1 MKRKII
7 IMLLTISSM
16 ILVINLSGCTNDKE
30 ELNQSMIITE
40 DVQLDTEAKLKVLSN
55 ETIYFEEPLFSHTYW
70 MSFDEENNVE
80 VNYVD
85 LSGDRSTY
93 EISKV
98 LIDGDKARLE
108 YLDTEK
114 NYCNRDN
121 IAFNVKEI
129 DDSTYLIDKY
139 DKYEIAKE
147 MIDNESS
154 FYFIKGSILLEYE
167 NVYASL
173 EKNKMNWTDLESGES
188 GTVNI
193 PYQNTDLWNINLLED
208 KLFLS
213 TRTNQETLNDDTL
226 LIIDLK
232 ENKIENTIK
241 LGEFTRI
248 FPIDSERVVFVSI
261 DGSDSALEIYN
272 ISNNTRKELIKYEN
286 PDRELGKPYKEI
298 YELNQFGNRE
308 KIYYVEINMDKLYVK
323 VAAIDGMDLEEAIV
337 IYEVDFDSTGSND
350 IPNIRISEDEREMVI
365 YNHNIETNSIEKFNK
380 IRLNK

>member
-16 ILVINLSGCTNDKE
+16 ILAINLSGCTNYKE
-30 ELNQSMIITE
+30 ELNQSIIITE
-40 DVQLDTEAKLKVLSN
+40 DVQLDTEPKLKVLSN
-55 ETIYFEEPLFSHTYW
+55 ETIYFEKPLFWHTYW

-139 DKYEIAKE
+139 DKYEISKE

-188 GTVNI
+188 GIVNI
-193 PYQNTDLWNINLLED
+193 PYQNTGLWNINLLED

-337 IYEVDFDSTGSND
+337 YMNLTLIVQGQ
-350 IPNIRISEDEREMVI
+350 IERFLILESQKM
-365 YNHNIETNSIEKFNK
+365 
-380 IRLNK
+380 RGRW

>member
-1 MKRKII
+1 
-7 IMLLTISSM
+7 MLLAISSI
-16 ILVINLSGCTNDKE
+16 ILAINLSGCTNDEE

-40 DVQLDTEAKLKVLSN
+40 DVQLDTEPKLKVLSN
-55 ETIYFEEPLFSHTYW
+55 ETIYFEEPLFWHTYW
-70 MSFDEENNVE
+70 MSFDEENNIE

-93 EISKV
+93 EVSKV
-98 LIDGDKARLE
+98 LVEGDEARLE

-121 IAFNVKEI
+121 IAFNIKEI

-167 NVYASL
+167 NVYAFL
-173 EKNKMNWTDLESGES
+173 EENKMNWTDLESGES

-193 PYQNTDLWNINLLED
+193 PYQNTGLWNINLLED

-248 FPIDSERVVFVSI
+248 FPIDNERVVFVSI

-286 PDRELGKPYKEI
+286 PGRELGKPYKEI
-298 YELNQFGNRE
+298 YELNQFSNRE

-337 IYEVDFDSTGSND
+337 IYESDFDSTGSNSE
-350 IPNIRISEDEREMVI
+350 IPNIRISEDEMEMVI

-380 IRLNK
+380 VKLNK